1 MGMEEKKNNAVI
13 ILIVLIAISLVLAGG
28 TFYSLTQAK
37 KKNLELDQQLQELTV
52 KHSATLMELDESK
65 TKISSLQASVSE
77 AEIKLSTLKG
87 SLDKEKTAKE
97 QAIAQLSQI
106 KADLE
111 KEFGVKGELEKKL
124 AVSENALKDMQ
135 SRVDEMDKQLKGMES
150 QKTDLEKKVK
160 NYEAKFGDVALGTI
174 IVNPEAPAAKK
185 SAAKMEGR
193 VLVVNKD
200 YNFAVINLGTKDN
213 LAAGSVFTV
222 FHNNKN
228 IGELK
233 VEKVH
238 EAMSAAGFGSD
249 AVKEKIA
256 EGDRV
261 ELKS

>member
-1 MGMEEKKNNAVI
+1 MEEKKNNAVF
-13 ILIVLIAISLVLAGG
+13 ILIGLIVISLALAGG

-37 KKNLELDQQLQELTV
+37 KKNFELDQQLQELTA
-52 KHSATLMELDESK
+52 KHNSTLLDLDESRV
-65 TKISSLQASVSE
+65 KISSLQSSVRD
-77 AEIKLSTLKG
+77 AEMRLGTIRG
-87 SLDKEKTAKE
+87 SLDKEKSEKE
-97 QAIAQLSQI
+97 AALAQLNQI

-111 KEFGVKGELEKKL
+111 KEFGVKGELQKKL
-124 AVSENALKDMQ
+124 SDSESALKEMEA
-135 SRVDEMDKQLKGMES
+135 RVVEMDNQLKNLES
-150 QKTDLEKKVK
+150 QKIDLEKKVK

-174 IVNPEAPAAKK
+174 IVNPEAKASKK
-185 SAAKMEGR
+185 SAAVKLEGR

-200 YNFAVINLGTKDN
+200 YNFAVINLGAKDK

-249 AVKEKIA
+249 AVKVKIA

>member
-1 MGMEEKKNNAVI
+1 MEEKKNNAVI
-13 ILIVLIAISLVLAGG
+13 ILIVLIVISLGLAGG

-37 KKNLELDQQLQELTV
+37 KKNVELDQQLQELTA
-52 KHSATLMELDESK
+52 KHNSTLMELEDSK
-65 TKISSLQASVSE
+65 AKISSLQASVSE
-77 AEIKLSTLKG
+77 TETRLSTIKG
-87 SLDKEKTAKE
+87 NLDKEKTAKE
-97 QAIAQLSQI
+97 AAIAQLNQI

-111 KEFGVKGELEKKL
+111 KELGVKGELEKKL
-124 AVSENALKDMQ
+124 ADSETALKDMEA
-135 SRVDEMDKQLKGMES
+135 RVAEMDKQLKGLET

-185 SAAKMEGR
+185 SAVKMEGR

-213 LAAGSVFTV
+213 LAAGTVFTV
-222 FHNNKN
+222 FHNNKS

-238 EAMSAAGFGSD
+238 EAMSAAGFGSE